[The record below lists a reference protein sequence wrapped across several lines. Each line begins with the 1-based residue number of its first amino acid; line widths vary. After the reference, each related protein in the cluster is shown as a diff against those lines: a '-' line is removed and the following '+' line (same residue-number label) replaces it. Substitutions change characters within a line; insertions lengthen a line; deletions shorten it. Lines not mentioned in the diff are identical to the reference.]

1 MGFYNLPPAWD
12 PGFALP
18 KNVQDE
24 GLERRAFTTK
34 WLPRGTYDDPSVGTG
49 GYAVPT
55 YVQDEGYGQGTF
67 TTKWQPEGSYDGPTI
82 PNWLNQRPKVV
93 SSTPLPGGGQQVTVQ
108 ALGDDPLP
116 EPFESYGQKAAQ
128 ALIARVAPLPP
139 GQRQLA
145 LKKTLDAV
153 DKSLW
158 GRTQGFFQRYV
169 AQKMSP
175 ADAFPLAL
183 ARALST
189 GIAAEVILTGQ
200 RGTAPQAKSLLGL
213 GCYGCGAVLGALALG
228 DDAAAP
234 ALPPGCRAA
243 PAGYTWIFGATING
257 TYLPGAWA
265 KLNPGE
271 VPQPSCSTPPAGA
284 YTWATRP
291 AVAGAPAPV
300 IEVRSHAP
308 TYDVALGPFGFDSST
323 LTRTWSSSD
332 PSATNTNR
340 TGSPDIMYINPDPN
354 FQLPRQPD
362 GSNIR
367 PITPDVLAWV
377 AARLT
382 EAKNASG
389 QPDKMVHYG
398 DNNAAYGYPESDAAA
413 WFGAMGISP
422 TTPVRFA
429 RMRGLRLGLN
439 IDPFFVTQDN
449 VGNPLVLRIMLDRA
463 DFQQPWDAKTNG
475 LALKVWLSKIPTGG
489 SALDA
494 LTDPMT
500 YINPIQGLKAIVGLG
515 AAGLQAA
522 KDGLD
527 ALSNL
532 ACGVVSTPVG
542 QAGAGAAAV
551 AVGVPPQVGV
561 AGANIA
567 AQSCGSAPPAPVA
580 VAPQPSILPY
590 ILLAGGGIL
599 MVALLTMPR
608 KKES

>member
-24 GLERRAFTTK
+24 GLERRAFVTK

-49 GYAVPT
+49 GYAVPK

-67 TTKWQPEGSYDGPTI
+67 TTKWQPEGSYDGPSI
-82 PNWLNQRPKVV
+82 PHWLNQRPKVV
-93 SSTPLPGGGQQVTVQ
+93 NSTPLPGGGQQVTIQ

-128 ALIARVAPLPP
+128 ALISRVAPLPP

-145 LKKTLDAV
+145 LKKILDTV
-153 DKSLW
+153 DKTLW
-158 GRTQGFFQRYV
+158 SRTQGFFNRYV
-169 AQKMSP
+169 AQKMGP

-183 ARALST
+183 SRALST
-189 GIAAEVILTGQ
+189 GIAAEVILTGR
-200 RGTAPQAKSLLGL
+200 RGTAPQANSLLGL

-228 DDAAAP
+228 DDAATAAP

-243 PAGYTWIFGATING
+243 PDGYTWIYASGAQ
-257 TYLPGAWA
+257 PGAWA

-271 VPQPSCSTPPAGA
+271 TPQPVCSTPPAGA

-291 AVAGAPAPV
+291 AVAGAPVPV
-300 IEVRSHAP
+300 VEVRDHAP
-308 TYDVALGPFGFDSST
+308 TYDVAIGPFQFDSST
-323 LTRTWSSSD
+323 LTRSWATGSA
-332 PSATNTNR
+332 PSQTSTNR
-340 TGSPDIMYINPDPN
+340 AGSPDIMYISPDPN
-354 FQLPRQPD
+354 FQIPPQPQ

-367 PITPDVLAWV
+367 AITPDVLAWV

-382 EAKNASG
+382 EAKNSSG
-389 QPDKMVHYG
+389 QADVFKHYPDKS
-398 DNNAAYGYPESDAAA
+398 AQYGYSEPDAKM
-413 WFGAMGISP
+413 WFDAMGISP
-422 TTPVRFA
+422 STPVRFH
-429 RMRGLRLGLN
+429 RMVALRLGTN
-439 IDPFFVTQDN
+439 DDPFYLASDN
-449 VGNPLVLRIMLDRA
+449 TGAPLILHVMLDRA
-463 DFQQPWDAKTNG
+463 VFQQPYDQKKNG

-494 LTDPMT
+494 LLDPMT
-500 YINPIQGLKAIVGLG
+500 YINPIQGLQAT
-515 AAGLQAA
+515 AGLASA
-522 KDGLD
+522 GLD
-527 ALSNL
+527 AVKTGLNDLSNL
-532 ACGVVSTPVG
+532 ACQVVSTPVG

-551 AVGVPPQVGV
+551 VVGAPPQVGV

-567 AQSCGSAPPAPVA
+567 AQSCGQPPPAPV
-580 VAPQPSILPY
+580 VAPKSSILPY
-590 ILLAGGGIL
+590 VLLGGGGIIV
-599 MVALLTMPR
+599 VALLTRPR